1 MAESLLKELS
11 NADID
16 WMFSVGKISQVAVG
30 TTIIQANEC
39 PDKFYIILDGEVVLS
54 GRAKGETT
62 SQELIH
68 LGSSDVLGVS
78 PLFKAT
84 LPFEAKAAT
93 DVRLFSLSQDQLA
106 VKLAADVTF
115 KAHLYRAIAL
125 ILSDRL
131 RKIYATPDQLRFAN
145 NQAAKEAMVV
155 FGELRDSDIDWLISV
170 GKIKQYS
177 APDDF
182 LVQAGR
188 PVEALYIVLRGQFA
202 VHVFQG
208 SRAPDPIS
216 VCFECPYKM
225 ADTMKVVTNLSKGQM
240 AGTIA
245 FLDFQPHLF
254 SIRTT
259 DDAMVLRIPRPQLAA
274 KLLQDMDFSARFHR
288 ILGLQLL
295 DLLQTSMGHG
305 EPDPA
310 SSGGT
315 LGEIDGEID
324 MESLE
329 HASQGAVRFN
339 WMLKQLG
346 TMS

>member
-1 MAESLLKELS
+1 MAEILLKELS

-16 WMFSVGKISQVAVG
+16 WLVSVGSTAQVAAG
-30 TTIIQANEC
+30 TTLFKGGEY
-39 PDKFYIILDGEVVLS
+39 PEMFHIILDGEVSLLGS
-54 GRAKGETT
+54 AKGEDLR
-62 SQELIH
+62 EIAR

-78 PLFKAT
+78 PLFKT
-84 LPFEAKAAT
+84 HLQLEAKAAT
-93 DVRLFSLSQDQLA
+93 DVRLFSLSQKQLA
-106 VKLAADVTF
+106 AKLASDITF

-131 RKIYATPDQLRFAN
+131 RQIYATPDQLRFAN
-145 NQAAKEAMVV
+145 NQAAKEAMLV
-155 FGELRDSDIDWLISV
+155 FGELRDSDIDWLMSV
-170 GKIKQYS
+170 GKIQQYS

-188 PVEALYIVLRGQFA
+188 PVEALYIVLSGQFA

-225 ADTMKVVTNLSKGQM
+225 ADTMSVVTHLTKGQM

-245 FLDFQPHLF
+245 FLDFRPHLF

-274 KLLQDMDFSARFHR
+274 KLLQDMNFSARFHR

-295 DLLQTSMGHG
+295 DLLQASMGH
-305 EPDPA
+305 
-310 SSGGT
+310 
-315 LGEIDGEID
+315 LGHDVPSEDEELDEMDGEID
-324 MESLE
+324 MEALQS
-329 HASQGAVRFN
+329 ASQGAVRFN

-346 TMS
+346 TIS